1 MPLAMMKEGDR
12 VRITDIRG
20 ADAVKK
26 HLGSLGFIPGAIVT
40 VVQIADGNM
49 IMGLSDSRI
58 AVNRETAMRIM
69 VEPFA

>member
-58 AVNRETAMRIM
+58 AVNRETAMRIK